1 MTTRQWLD
9 RYRDKR
15 RNCYKAAVLRA
26 VLITWA
32 AFIAV
37 GLTLLDKVTEL

>member
-9 RYRDKR
+9 RYRAKR
-15 RNCYKAAVLRA
+15 RNCYKETVVRA

-32 AFIAV
+32 ALIVV

>member
-9 RYRDKR
+9 RYRAKR
-15 RNCYKAAVLRA
+15 RNCYKEAALRA

-32 AFIAV
+32 TFIAV